1 MEQEEGR
8 TVTDIA
14 IEEVLLPG
22 GDIQLRV
29 DCTLEE
35 PEKDGGEK

>member
-1 MEQEEGR
+1 MKQP
-8 TVTDIA
+8 
-14 IEEVLLPG
+14 IERLDY
-22 GDIQLRV
+22 DIQLRV